1 MSLILRLSYK
11 TPLYFIFVFALFV
24 DVLNGYFQQILK
36 IEPFFPLLYKGF
48 VIIYLSKY
56 LFALKSSLS
65 VVVRY
70 IICLF
75 VILLLYWTMVF
86 GRSNY
91 MYDISSFLKII
102 YAYFVLLYLIY
113 YKELLSERTIINF
126 VLFYGVFTAIFVILG
141 FFGGFGTGSYS
152 EASFG
157 NKGFFIAGNDIGLTM
172 LIVNCMA
179 CFSYLSYKKSCY
191 LLCVFIISAGN
202 VLLGTFTGVGGTFII
217 LVSFLIAIYFV
228 SFKDYKSSNKIRVFT
243 AIFLFLIL
251 TPVINL
257 FVYIATYDSYMLD
270 KFSSIS
276 ELLFENKARE
286 TLTDAAISIL
296 SKYSFGDWMLGKGSE
311 FFALMADQIGAYRMS
326 FRAVEQ
332 DIFDIIGPYGILLGF
347 PLIIF
352 PFYVLSKSIMYFLKT
367 HFLFYYWASVA
378 LTIYCGHGVYA
389 GHALTSIQP
398 STVIV
403 AIAALVLRSI
413 PVEKMHINN

>member
-1 MSLILRLSYK
+1 MPLVLRLSYK
-11 TPLYFIFVFALFV
+11 TPLYFIFVFALFI
-24 DVLNGYFQQILK
+24 DLLNGYFQQILK
-36 IEPFFPLLYKGF
+36 IEPLFPLLYKGF

-56 LFALKSSLS
+56 LFVLKSGISMM
-65 VVVRY
+65 VRY

-75 VILLLYWTMVF
+75 IVLLLYWFMVF
-86 GRSNY
+86 SRSNY

-113 YKELLSERTIINF
+113 YKKFLSERTIINF
-126 VLFYGVFTAIFVILG
+126 VLFYGVFTAVFVILG

-152 EASFG
+152 DESFG

-191 LLCVFIISAGN
+191 LLCMLIISVGN
-202 VLLGTFTGVGGTFII
+202 ILLGTFTGVGGTFVII
-217 LVSFLIAIYFV
+217 ISFLIAIYFV
-228 SFKDYKSSNKIRVFT
+228 TFKDYKASKKIRVFSV
-243 AIFLFLIL
+243 IILFLMLI
-251 TPVINL
+251 PVVNL
-257 FVYIATYDSYMLD
+257 FIYIATYDSYMLD
-270 KFSSIS
+270 KFSSIY

-296 SKYSFGDWMLGKGSE
+296 SKYSFSDWLFGKGSE

-332 DIFDIIGPYGILLGF
+332 DLFDIIGPYGILLGL
-347 PLIIF
+347 PLVTF
-352 PFYVLSKSIMYFLKT
+352 PFYLLIKSVFRFFKT
-367 HFLFYYWASVA
+367 HFIFYYWASVA
-378 LTIYCGHGVYA
+378 LSIYCGHGLYA

-398 STVIV
+398 STVIFAV
-403 AIAALVLRSI
+403 GALVLRTMS
-413 PVEKMHINN
+413 VEKERVNN